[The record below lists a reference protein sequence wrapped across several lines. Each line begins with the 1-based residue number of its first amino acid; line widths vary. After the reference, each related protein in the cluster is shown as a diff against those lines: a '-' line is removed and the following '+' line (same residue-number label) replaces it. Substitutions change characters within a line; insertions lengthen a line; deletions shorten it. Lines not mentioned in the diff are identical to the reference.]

1 MQRVYG
7 LDVVSWSKGKLGYA
21 LIGKRSDVDL
31 PALQRQIDNA
41 PAPAD
46 ASIDDAVQRMDG
58 DRHT

>member
-1 MQRVYG
+1 M
-7 LDVVSWSKGKLGYA
+7 SWSKGKLGYA